1 MRELVLSKRLQA
13 LCDLVTPGRRVVD
26 VGCDHG
32 LVDIYLVQKGISPG
46 VLAMDVREGPL
57 SRAREH
63 VEMYGLG
70 NYIETRMSDG
80 LNAFCVGEARTLIC
94 AGMGGRL
101 MQRILTE
108 SGEKAKSFDE
118 LILQPQSE
126 LSEFRRFLRKEGYCI
141 LQENILVEDGKY
153 YFLLKVLPSEK
164 VTPEEEQKRR
174 AMHREL
180 YRRFCSWGKQELPEA
195 EWLEELEVSLGDRFG
210 LQLLWERDPVL
221 LEYLQAGL
229 KNAREIAGALSE
241 QDSDRA
247 RVRLLELQADIE
259 QYLQALEFY
268 RDVIGK

>member
-174 AMHREL
+174 AMQQGIET
-180 YRRFCSWGKQELPEA
+180 
-195 EWLEELEVSLGDRFG
+195 SLGDRFG

-247 RVRLLELQADIE
+247 RARLLELQADIE